1 MKKLARNAIRCKH
14 CGDIVESKSVHD
26 FQECSCGA
34 CFVDGGLDYF
44 RRGFK
49 TTPEE
54 DFEDLSEYEDVPGY
68 HVEYLSKRF
77 AVYDHH
83 GYETDLP
90 EPLDKILRRFPQSEY
105 LLKITDEEGNVI
117 LNTIDSYNEVN

>member
-1 MKKLARNAIRCKH
+1 MKKLVRNAIRCKH

-77 AVYDHH
+77 AVYEHH

-117 LNTIDSYNEVN
+117 LNTIDNHNEVN